1 MTLAFGKVNSS
12 VVLAAFLVF
21 SQGAA
26 LAQSIPPAI
35 FTDPAPDKAHPAKM
49 TVVHIPTH
57 GLLINGL
64 VYQASGVGLHPTIV
78 ICHGLPGNEKNLDLA
93 QATRRAGW
101 NAVTFNYRGSWG
113 SPGNFRFAQNLEDAA
128 AVLEYL
134 RKPSNATGLGID
146 TRRIVLAGHS
156 MGGWVTAMTA
166 SKDSALSG
174 AILISAA
181 DMGSPR
187 ETREQVV
194 AMMADDM
201 ESLVGVTPQT
211 MADEITSHAKAF
223 SIGNAAP
230 GLSKLPLLVI
240 TSDDGLAPGAAALV
254 KAIEQQG
261 GKNVKTAHFATD
273 HSYSDHRIALESEVL
288 QWLAGLNQVARL
300 R

>member
-1 MTLAFGKVNSS
+1 MTLAFGTVNSS
-12 VVLAAFLVF
+12 AVLAVLLVF

-26 LAQSIPPAI
+26 LAQSIPLAI
-35 FTDPAPDKAHPAKM
+35 FTDPPPDKAHPAKM

-57 GLLINGL
+57 GLLINGV
-64 VYQASGVGLHPTIV
+64 VYQASGAGLHPTIV

-93 QATRRAGW
+93 QAARRAGW

-113 SPGNFRFAQNLEDAA
+113 SPGSFRFAQNPEDAA

-134 RKPSNATGLGID
+134 RKPSNATELGID

-166 SKDSALSG
+166 SKDSALLG

-181 DMGSPR
+181 DMGR
-187 ETREQVV
+187 QRGTREQAV
-194 AMMADDM
+194 ASMADDM
-201 ESLVGVTPQT
+201 ESLAGVTPQA
-211 MADEITSHAKAF
+211 MADEITAHAKAF
-223 SIGNAAP
+223 SIGNAAE

-240 TSDDGLAPGAAALV
+240 TSDDGLAPQAAALV
-254 KAIEQQG
+254 KAIEEQG

-273 HSYSDHRIALESEVL
+273 HSYSDHRIALEIEVL
-288 QWLAGLNQVARL
+288 QWLAGLK
-300 R
+300 